1 MTNRR
6 EPEQGSP
13 TTALLTLNFSLA
25 RSLARYHFSL
35 VKTYLSLSLSVFF
48 SLCVVL
54 TWGCLSIA
62 SSLHVV
68 GNCEMKAQT

>member
-25 RSLARYHFSL
+25 RYHFSL
-35 VKTYLSLSLSVFF
+35 AKTYLSLSLSVFF
-48 SLCVVL
+48 FPLCCFDLGVFEHCIIFTCSGQL
-54 TWGCLSIA
+54 
-62 SSLHVV
+62 
-68 GNCEMKAQT
+68 

>member
-25 RSLARYHFSL
+25 HSLARYYFSL
-35 VKTYLSLSLSVFF
+35 AKTYLSLSLSLSFF
-48 SLCVVL
+48 PSVL
-54 TWGCLSIA
+54 F
-62 SSLHVV
+62 
-68 GNCEMKAQT
+68 